1 MKGSL
6 VHAIIASLDEKSRR
20 KFLAS
25 RPANKDWEQIS
36 QLFRL
41 LAKQDQY
48 SEAALLGGT
57 GQTKRVKNI
66 QIEQLGQE
74 LVSFIGE
81 GKPDVIVHQILATAP
96 HVIENR
102 LERQAVELVEWGIS
116 LAESSENYH
125 AVQALWRLAELF
137 PEPRPQFRGMTY
149 EHALACAGNLIGY
162 RQIEVRLRQTP
173 TIPDLEE
180 RIAILEEIEAS
191 PLLESPGMALSYE
204 ARLLYWRI
212 KAICKYLVKN
222 YGAAIAPQTNLVAV
236 LAERHQ
242 NDLDLARRWIREC
255 STLAVLHGNLGNL
268 AASKRLW
275 DDIWEF
281 PTSQFILE
289 CEKTKQIYPTKIAAG
304 IDFGDIAFC
313 DRTARE
319 VLQLINDRPDL
330 FPHGLLCKALYYC
343 ASFYL
348 AASRLEE
355 ASRTIAKLRSI
366 PRLSFPPIIFSM
378 TKLLEIVLEIEQ
390 RNFDDAIRLIK
401 NLRMSKHDRTL
412 AGIPTGINLLSAAAS
427 FLDEPVGTNRKLTE
441 NTLIQQY
448 LAEMKGQPI
457 LDFFDLSLWVE
468 AQSKGCLMMELIQ
481 LQTSPRLR

>member
-236 LAERHQ
+236 LAERTEA
-242 NDLDLARRWIREC
+242 DPEIARRWIKE
-255 STLAVLHGNLGNL
+255 SGTLAALHGVMNNFDL
-268 AASKRLW
+268 AKMVW
-275 DDIWEF
+275 NDISTFET
-281 PTSQFILE
+281 PTLTLH
-289 CEKTKQIYPTKIAAG
+289 CEKIKQMFPAMITVGMDTGDELFTEQAVATGLSLMESSPHLFSVGLQCDVLFHCASYFIVSNRVDKATKILYRLRGFQKSNFRQPVYAM
-304 IDFGDIAFC
+304 
-313 DRTARE
+313 T
-319 VLQLINDRPDL
+319 
-330 FPHGLLCKALYYC
+330 KAL
-343 ASFYL
+343 
-348 AASRLEE
+348 E
-355 ASRTIAKLRSI
+355 
-366 PRLSFPPIIFSM
+366 II
-378 TKLLEIVLEIEQ
+378 LEIELGAH
-390 RNFDDAIRLIK
+390 DDAIRLCK
-401 NLRMSKHDRTL
+401 NLRMSKHDRCVPGLGVGLQIL
-412 AGIPTGINLLSAAAS
+412 AAVAAS
-427 FLDEPVGTNRKLTE
+427 ISQPGFRWSQISANSQFQKMVQDLE
-441 NTLIQQY
+441 
-448 LAEMKGQPI
+448 GQPV
-457 LDFFDLSLWVE
+457 LDYFNLVAWI
-468 AQSKGCLMMELIQ
+468 QSKAIGHPMMKQ
-481 LQTSPRLR
+481 LHHRAYPNG